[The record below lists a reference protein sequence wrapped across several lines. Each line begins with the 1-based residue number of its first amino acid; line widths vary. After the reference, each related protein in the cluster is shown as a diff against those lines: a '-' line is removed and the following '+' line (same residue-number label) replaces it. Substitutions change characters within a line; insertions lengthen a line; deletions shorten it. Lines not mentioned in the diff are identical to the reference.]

1 VKQDL
6 TAAEYRALAEFRHQ
20 IRRFL
25 RYSEEA
31 ARARDV
37 EPQQHQLL
45 LAIKGLPDGAAP
57 TIHEIA
63 ERLQIRHHSAV
74 ELINRLCDRGA
85 ITRGASAEDR
95 REVRIRLTAAGERLL
110 RALSVEHQDE
120 LHRTGPELMHA
131 LSAVLKIKKE
141 EKRAKAVSKSGGRAE
156 KVAGRAGTGA
166 G

>member
-1 VKQDL
+1 MKQNL
-6 TAAEYRALAEFRHQ
+6 TPAEYRALAEFRHQ

-31 ARARDV
+31 ARARGL

-45 LAIKGLPDGAAP
+45 LAVKGLPAGIDP
-57 TIHEIA
+57 TIHELA
-63 ERLQIRHHSAV
+63 GRMQLRHHSTV

-85 ITRGASAEDR
+85 ITRGVSAEDR
-95 REVRIRLTAAGERLL
+95 REVRIRLTATGERLL

-120 LHRTGPELMHA
+120 LHRTGPELMRA

-141 EKRAKAVSKSGGRAE
+141 PKRAKALPTPGRRAE
-156 KVAGRAGTGA
+156 KVANRAGTGA